1 MRIGILG
8 KAEMIDNSHTSFS
21 PFSLHFSV
29 PLFHIYVN
37 CRLSTIT
44 VFGFHSVLRDNDHC
58 VEGDAQRV
66 SGILSPPYR
75 HRSRLPPILLWV
87 YRMHTLL
94 TCSLDSADGTV
105 TLMNKVLNTMT
116 QALLQAPNFD
126 LYEDISPPF
135 GLLLFYLFNFIISV
149 CTPPTLNFC

>member
-1 MRIGILG
+1 
-8 KAEMIDNSHTSFS
+8 MIDNSRTSFS
-21 PFSLHFSV
+21 LFSLRFFVLQCRVSV
-29 PLFHIYVN
+29 N
-37 CRLSTIT
+37 SRLPTT
-44 VFGFHSVLRDNDHC
+44 VVLGFHSVLRDNDHC
-58 VEGDAQRV
+58 VEGDAQRI
-66 SGILSPPYR
+66 SGILPPPSR
-75 HRSRLPPILLWV
+75 HRSWLPPILLRV
-87 YRMHTLL
+87 YRTRTLL

-149 CTPPTLNFC
+149 CTPPRLNFC

>member
-1 MRIGILG
+1 
-8 KAEMIDNSHTSFS
+8 MIDNSRTSFS
-21 PFSLHFSV
+21 LFSLHSSV
-29 PLFHIYVN
+29 PLSHILVN
-37 CRLSTIT
+37 GRLSTTI
-44 VFGFHSVLRDNDHC
+44 VLGFHSFLRDNDHC
-58 VEGDAQRV
+58 IEGDAQRI
-66 SGILSPPYR
+66 SGILPPPSRYR
-75 HRSRLPPILLWV
+75 CRFPSILLRV
-87 YRMHTLL
+87 YRTRTLL

-149 CTPPTLNFC
+149 CTPPALNCC

>member
-1 MRIGILG
+1 
-8 KAEMIDNSHTSFS
+8 MIDNSRTSFS
-21 PFSLHFSV
+21 LFSLLSSV
-29 PLFHIYVN
+29 PQCHISVN
-37 CRLSTIT
+37 CRLSTII
-44 VFGFHSVLRDNDHC
+44 VLGLHSFLRDNDHC
-58 VEGDAQRV
+58 VEGDAQRI
-66 SGILSPPYR
+66 SRILPPPSR
-75 HRSRLPPILLWV
+75 HRSRLPPILLRV
-87 YRMHTLL
+87 SRTNTLL
-94 TCSLDSADGTV
+94 KYSLDSADGTV

>member
-1 MRIGILG
+1 
-8 KAEMIDNSHTSFS
+8 MIDNCRTSFS
-21 PFSLHFSV
+21 LFLLRSSV
-29 PLFHIYVN
+29 SQFHISVDG
-37 CRLSTIT
+37 RLPAVT
-44 VFGFHSVLRDNDHC
+44 VLRFHSILRNDDHRI
-58 VEGDAQRV
+58 EGDAQRI
-66 SGILSPPYR
+66 SGVLPPPSR
-75 HRSRLPPILLWV
+75 HRSRFPPILLRV
-87 YRMHTLL
+87 YRTRTLL
-94 TCSLDSADGTV
+94 KCSLDSADGTV